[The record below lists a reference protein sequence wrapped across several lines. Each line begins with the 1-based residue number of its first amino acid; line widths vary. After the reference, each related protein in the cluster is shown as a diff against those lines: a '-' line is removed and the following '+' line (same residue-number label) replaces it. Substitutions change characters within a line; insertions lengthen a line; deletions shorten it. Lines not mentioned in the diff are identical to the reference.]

1 MRLTLPLALATTL
14 LLGNS
19 CATIVSKSRY
29 PVAISSQ
36 PPGATFTITDID
48 GKEVFN
54 GVTPMAVPLKSGA
67 GYFQKQEYTIK
78 FTMPGY
84 EAKTATVKADF
95 NGWYIGNL
103 LFGGVIGLLIVDP
116 LTGAMYRINDTQVQG
131 VLTTG
136 GQGMAPNMD
145 KSLQI
150 VSIEDVPLPLREK
163 MEPIAVKQ

>member
-1 MRLTLPLALATTL
+1 MRLTLPLALAATL

-36 PPGATFTITDID
+36 PPGATFTVTDID

-54 GVTPMAVPLKSGA
+54 GVTPMAVPLKPGA
-67 GYFQKQEYTIK
+67 GYFKKQEYTIK
-78 FTMPGY
+78 FSMPGY
-84 EAKTATVKADF
+84 ETKTTTISADF

-103 LFGGVIGLLIVDP
+103 LFGGFIGLLIVDP
-116 LTGAMYRINDTQVQG
+116 LTGAMYRITDKEVQG
-131 VLTTG
+131 VLVTG
-136 GQGMAPNMD
+136 GQGMAPSMEN
-145 KSLQI
+145 SLQI

-163 MEPIAVKQ
+163 MEPLPSKQ